1 METAVGS
8 QNDKDNF
15 KHNDNVRAI
24 RYNRLFTN
32 TTYQYYDGDGNI
44 RLERGVY
51 LICDNG
57 YLLWPISI
65 CPYSK
70 ANNATLEGFFLT
82 NLESV

>member
-15 KHNDNVRAI
+15 KHDDNVRAI

-44 RLERGVY
+44 RSERGV
-51 LICDNG
+51 
-57 YLLWPISI
+57 
-65 CPYSK
+65 
-70 ANNATLEGFFLT
+70 
-82 NLESV
+82 